1 MLLVGQ
7 RQQLQSHFAAVDPR
21 DPHREGIL
29 LLSPFEQQPGVLPLQ
44 HLSVAVNFDPQ
55 PTVGIVVNGAGEQM
69 AIFAGNCRRHAHFDT
84 MRPADLLAFD
94 RDRHRAAKN
103 NQVVEHPDNTH
114 PDGENFVFRAVHK
127 APDPHRD
134 ADQVEQHEVDIGPG
148 NHPVDI
154 LLFHQSALRGD
165 VEFAFMRINQRHKGG
180 RRDIPGEH
188 RLVDFTPERM
198 AIFALNLRVGQAG
211 VDHVRQHE

>member
-1 MLLVGQ
+1 M
-7 RQQLQSHFAAVDPR
+7 AVIAD
-21 DPHREGIL
+21 DG
-29 LLSPFEQQPGVLPLQ
+29 
-44 HLSVAVNFDPQ
+44 
-55 PTVGIVVNGAGEQM
+55 
-69 AIFAGNCRRHAHFDT
+69 RRHAHFDT

-134 ADQVEQHEVDIGPG
+134 ADRVEQHEVDIGPG
-148 NHPVDI
+148 DHPVDI
-154 LLFHQSALRGD
+154 LLFHQPTLRGD
-165 VEFAFMRINQRHKGG
+165 VEFAFMRVNQRHKGG
-180 RRDIPGEH
+180 RRDIPSEH

-198 AIFALNLRVGQAG
+198 AVFALNLRVGQAG
-211 VDHVRQHE
+211 VDHMRQHEQRDHQRRRINDIGMEQQKASGAVRKMRRGIPERKWSMALA